1 MYQGL
6 WVPLKSFY
14 AILEILFQL
23 LNLAALSKYFITLN
37 YTFTLSALEFIILVR
52 LAKILQLLDE
62 IKTWKIILKTLRH
75 LVIPFLT
82 LFMVQLGIIYTY
94 AIVGQRIYG
103 GKINYDNLHK
113 LSSVGLGKEFLS
125 MNFNDF
131 VSSIITLMY
140 FSLAWTVM
148 FKMYL
153 AIVPGIISMVY
164 TFSFFIFSVL
174 CLWNIMVATAIEIY
188 SAVSNYY
195 DKFAK
200 SRVQFVDEDLRKKMQ
215 KIRELE
221 KIIKQYTERAQS
233 MDDSFVTNVS
243 KLIPETEESF
253 QISSYFDNEFSESKT
268 KKNQAKIEERKRR
281 NGSMD
286 FEANK
291 KKIHSE

>member
-1 MYQGL
+1 
-6 WVPLKSFY
+6 
-14 AILEILFQL
+14 
-23 LNLAALSKYFITLN
+23 LN

-75 LVIPFLT
+75 LIIPFLT

-94 AIVGQRIYG
+94 AIIGQRIYG

-113 LSSVGLGKEFLS
+113 LSSVGMGKEFLS

-148 FKMYL
+148 FKMFI

-195 DKFAK
+195 DNFAK

-221 KIIKQYTERAQS
+221 KIIKQYTDRAQS
-233 MDDSFVTNVS
+233 MDDSFICNVP
-243 KLIPETEESF
+243 KLIPESKESSK
-253 QISSYFDNEFSESKT
+253 IPSYFENEFSEANIKKT
-268 KKNQAKIEERKRR
+268 QAKIEERKGDK
-281 NGSMD
+281 GSIN
-286 FEANK
+286 FGANK
-291 KKIHSE
+291 KEIHSE